1 MPAPPL
7 DLAAVRSFENL
18 EFLARQLVEGFITG
32 LHQSPYHGFSV
43 EFSEHRLYNPGESTR
58 HLDWKVFART
68 DKLFV
73 KRYEEETNLR
83 AHILLDVSPS
93 MYYPAPG
100 FDKLRFSILA
110 AAALTTLLTRQRDAV
125 GLVTFSETVEL
136 QTPVRS
142 SSRHRHTL
150 LLTLQQLLDRPA
162 PGGAG
167 SGRSAAGSNLA
178 AGSHSVAGRRTTDVA
193 QVIHTLAQQI
203 PKRSLVIL
211 FSDMLGRGEAEQTA
225 ALAALQH
232 LRHQQHEVLL
242 FHVLDRK
249 TEADFDFAERPYI
262 FEDVETGQEI
272 KLQPAQVREQ
282 YRAAMRRFEQEL
294 ALRCGQFKI
303 DFVPVDVREPFEK
316 VLYAY
321 LVKRG
326 KAK

>member
-1 MPAPPL
+1 MAL

-58 HLDWKVFART
+58 HIDWKVLART

-83 AHILLDVSPS
+83 CHLLLDVSPS
-93 MYYPAPG
+93 MYYPAPTH
-100 FDKLRFSILA
+100 DKLRFSVLC
-110 AAALTTLLTRQRDAV
+110 AAALITLLQKQRDAV
-125 GLVTFSETVEL
+125 GLVTFADQIEL

-142 SSRHRHTL
+142 TSTHRHTL
-150 LLTLQQLLDRPA
+150 LLTLQQLLERPA
-162 PGGAG
+162 
-167 SGRSAAGSNLA
+167 AA
-178 AGSHSVAGRRTTDVA
+178 RRPTDVA
-193 QVIHTLAQQI
+193 GVIHRIAQQI
-203 PKRSLVIL
+203 PKRSLVVL
-211 FSDMLGRGEAEQTA
+211 FSDMLGRAPEEQTA

-242 FHVLDRK
+242 FHVMDRA
-249 TEADFDFAERPYI
+249 TESDFDFAERPYL
-262 FEDVETGQEI
+262 FEDIETGETI
-272 KLQPAQVREQ
+272 KLQPGQVREQ
-282 YRAAMRRFEQEL
+282 YRAAMRDYEQEL
-294 ALRCGQFKI
+294 ALRCGQYKI
-303 DFVPVDVREPFEK
+303 DFVPVDIREPFDK

-321 LVKRG
+321 MMKRG

>member
-1 MPAPPL
+1 MAKPL

-58 HLDWKVFART
+58 HLDWKVLART

-83 AHILLDVSPS
+83 CHLLLDVSPS
-93 MYYPAPG
+93 MYYPAPD
-100 FDKLRFSILA
+100 FDKLRFSILS
-110 AAALTTLLTRQRDAV
+110 AAALCTLLQKQRDAV
-125 GLVTFSETVEL
+125 GLVTFADQVEL

-142 SSRHRHTL
+142 TSTHRHTL
-150 LLTLQQLLDRPA
+150 LLTLQQLLQRPVVR
-162 PGGAG
+162 
-167 SGRSAAGSNLA
+167 RS
-178 AGSHSVAGRRTTDVA
+178 TDVA
-193 QVIHTLAQQI
+193 HVIHQIAQQI

-211 FSDMLGRGEAEQTA
+211 FSDMLGRAPEEQTA

-242 FHVLDRK
+242 FHVMDRA
-249 TEADFDFAERPYI
+249 TESDFTFQERPYL
-262 FEDVETGQEI
+262 FEDVETGQTL
-272 KLQPAQVREQ
+272 KLQPNQVREQ
-282 YRAAMRRFEQEL
+282 YRAAMQRYEHEL
-294 ALRCGQFKI
+294 ALRCGQYKI
-303 DFVPVDVREPFEK
+303 DFVPVDIREPFDK

-321 LVKRG
+321 LVKRNKG
-326 KAK
+326 R

>member
-1 MPAPPL
+1 MAQSI
-7 DLAAVRSFENL
+7 DLAAIRSFENL

-83 AHILLDVSPS
+83 CHLLLDVSPS
-93 MYYPAPG
+93 MYYPSPG
-100 FDKLRFSILA
+100 HDKLRFSVLC
-110 AAALTTLLTRQRDAV
+110 AAALATLLQKQRDAV
-125 GLVTFSETVEL
+125 GLVTFADQVEL

-142 SSRHRHTL
+142 TSTHRHTL
-150 LLTLQQLLDRPA
+150 LLTLQQLLERP
-162 PGGAG
+162 
-167 SGRSAAGSNLA
+167 
-178 AGSHSVAGRRTTDVA
+178 VQRRPTDVA
-193 QVIHTLAQQI
+193 GVIHTIAQQI
-203 PKRSLVIL
+203 PKRSLVII
-211 FSDMLGRGEAEQTA
+211 FSDMLGRAPEEQTQ

-242 FHVLDRK
+242 FHVMDRA
-249 TEADFDFAERPYI
+249 TESDFAFQDRPYL
-262 FEDVETGQEI
+262 FEDVETGETI

-282 YRAAMRRFEQEL
+282 YQAAMRRYEQEL

-303 DFVPVDVREPFEK
+303 DFVPVDIREPFDK

-321 LVKRG
+321 MMKRG
-326 KAK
+326 KVR

>member
-1 MPAPPL
+1 MAKPL

-58 HLDWKVFART
+58 HLDWKVLART

-83 AHILLDVSPS
+83 CHLLLDVSPS
-93 MYYPAPG
+93 MYYPVPD
-100 FDKLRFSILA
+100 FDKLRFSILS
-110 AAALTTLLTRQRDAV
+110 AAALCTLLQKQRDAV
-125 GLVTFSETVEL
+125 GLVTFADQVEL

-142 SSRHRHTL
+142 TSTHRHTL
-150 LLTLQQLLDRPA
+150 LLTLQQLLQRP
-162 PGGAG
+162 
-167 SGRSAAGSNLA
+167 
-178 AGSHSVAGRRTTDVA
+178 VVRRPTDVA
-193 QVIHTLAQQI
+193 HVIHQIAQQI

-211 FSDMLGRGEAEQTA
+211 FSDMLGRAPEEQTA

-242 FHVLDRK
+242 FHVMDRA
-249 TEADFDFAERPYI
+249 TESDFTFQERPYL
-262 FEDVETGQEI
+262 FEDVETGQTL
-272 KLQPAQVREQ
+272 KLQPNQVREQ
-282 YRAAMRRFEQEL
+282 YRAAMQRYEHEL
-294 ALRCGQFKI
+294 ALRCGQYKI
-303 DFVPVDVREPFEK
+303 DFVPVDIREPFDK

-321 LVKRG
+321 LVKRNKG
-326 KAK
+326 R